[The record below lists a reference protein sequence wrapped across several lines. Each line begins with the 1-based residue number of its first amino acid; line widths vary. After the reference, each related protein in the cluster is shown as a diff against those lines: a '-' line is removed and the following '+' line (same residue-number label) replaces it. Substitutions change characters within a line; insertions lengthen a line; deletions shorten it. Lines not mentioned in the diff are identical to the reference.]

1 MEEIKFRAWHHEE
14 KKMIIV
20 TKLDFMVNASGSKNE
35 ECEGYWGGNNRMK
48 FDINDVTLLQYTGLK
63 DKNGKE
69 IYEGDVIK
77 IEVKKRN
84 KGDFPNL
91 KNYLVVFEDFSFSYK
106 DSEGYYATPL
116 NIFIKGVEV
125 IGNTYEN
132 PELLDLR
139 NK

>member
-1 MEEIKFRAWHHEE
+1 MREIKLRAWDKH
-14 KKMIIV
+14 KKKFLPDDVYAILSKHYAGAILIMLKDFEDYREGEFGYEHSIV
-20 TKLDFMVNASGSKNE
+20 
-35 ECEGYWGGNNRMK
+35 
-48 FDINDVTLLQYTGLK
+48 LLQYTGLK

-69 IYEGDVIK
+69 IYEGNVIK

-106 DSEGYYATPL
+106 DNEGYYATPL

-125 IGNTYEN
+125 IGNIYEN
-132 PELLDLR
+132 PELLD

>member
-1 MEEIKFRAWHHEE
+1 MREIKFRAWHKIAEKMTEVHSFTNIDYKDEDEYKYVVTSEE
-14 KKMIIV
+14 AVDDGVCWKYRDIV
-20 TKLDFMVNASGSKNE
+20 LM
-35 ECEGYWGGNNRMK
+35 
-48 FDINDVTLLQYTGLK
+48 QYTGLK
-63 DKNGKE
+63 DKNEKE

-106 DSEGYYATPL
+106 DNDGHYATPL

-125 IGNTYEN
+125 ISNIYEN
-132 PELLDLR
+132 PELLD